1 MFDVPGK
8 EELLIHS
15 EVVGMWRLTVSGSK
29 LSVTRDTSFRVGEYI
44 AHNVY
49 VKGNQLWYDGVGHV
63 IQSPACCKRYPPTVT
78 AGREHIAIHDN
89 IIVRCASD
97 VAPAGWCYAQDTMYY
112 LFPTGS
118 VLRATQKTK
127 GWTDIGELVTTIV
140 SWKDYALFLTVS
152 RHLVCPVLSGRVPNV
167 KCIFA
172 QSDQLFI
179 SFHSGMLRAF
189 TCEGDRAYLIAL
201 FRDC

>member
-1 MFDVPGK
+1 
-8 EELLIHS
+8 
-15 EVVGMWRLTVSGSK
+15 
-29 LSVTRDTSFRVGEYI
+29 
-44 AHNVY
+44 
-49 VKGNQLWYDGVGHV
+49 
-63 IQSPACCKRYPPTVT
+63 
-78 AGREHIAIHDN
+78 
-89 IIVRCASD
+89 
-97 VAPAGWCYAQDTMYY
+97 MYY